1 MLKYLISLRLLGVIA
16 QNFLAV
22 DVPIARG
29 NEIPVA
35 VLACQLNIYVKYIA

>member
-1 MLKYLISLRLLGVIA
+1 MLEYLISLSLLGVIV

-29 NEIPVA
+29 NEISVA
-35 VLACQLNIYVKYIA
+35 VLACQHIVLPN